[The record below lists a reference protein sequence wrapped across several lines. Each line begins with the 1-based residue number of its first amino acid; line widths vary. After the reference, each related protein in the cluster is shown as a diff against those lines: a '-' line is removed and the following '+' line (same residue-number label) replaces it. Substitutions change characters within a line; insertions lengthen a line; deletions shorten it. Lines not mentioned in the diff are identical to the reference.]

1 MVAAARRAPAGYSDL
16 RLRAAMRTRPA
27 APQDLPA
34 LTELYR
40 AWDVAMFGTAEH
52 DADEVAETFGPDGTL
67 ADHSRLLFDGD
78 RLVAALWYWSA
89 ETTLLVDP
97 AADPRP
103 CYADLL
109 PWLAARHG
117 ELDALATDS
126 ALQDALRELGWTHV
140 RSSFE
145 LIRAVGGDWTPAEPV
160 WPDGVTV
167 TDLHGADVAALHRL
181 IYVDAG
187 WAEVPGHP
195 DRDFDSWR
203 DIFVTDKEDPS
214 QQVIAWR
221 DGRPVG
227 LAMGRIFSDG
237 AGWIAQLAVA
247 RSERGQGLGR
257 ALLLEGLRRRVEG
270 GATLLGLSVQAQ
282 NRAAIG
288 LYLGVGL
295 TVDREWQRFTP
306 PR

>member
-1 MVAAARRAPAGYSDL
+1 MRA
-16 RLRAAMRTRPA
+16 RPA
-27 APQDLPA
+27 TPDDLAA

-40 AWDVAMFGTAEH
+40 SWDLAQFGVVEH
-52 DADEVAETFGPDGTL
+52 DADEVAETFGPDGSLT
-67 ADHSRLLFDGD
+67 DHSRLLFDDD
-78 RLVAALWYWSA
+78 RLVAAAWYWSA
-89 ETTLLVDP
+89 ETSLLVDP
-97 AADPRP
+97 GVDPLR

-109 PWLAARHG
+109 PWLAERGA
-117 ELDALATDS
+117 EVDSLATD
-126 ALQDALRELGWTHV
+126 APLQGALRERGWTHV

-145 LIRAVGGDWTPAEPV
+145 LIRAVGDDWTLAEPA
-160 WPDGVTV
+160 WPEGVTT
-167 TDLHGADVAALHRL
+167 TDLRGADLADLHRL

-187 WAEVPGHP
+187 WAEIPGHP
-195 DRDFDSWR
+195 ERDFESWR
-203 DIFVTDKEDPS
+203 DIFVTDKEAPA

-237 AGWIAQLAVA
+237 AGWVAQLAVA
-247 RSERGQGLGR
+247 TSERGQGLGR
-257 ALLLEGLRRRVEG
+257 ALLLEALRRRIDA
-270 GATLLGLSVQAQ
+270 GATLLGLSVQAA

-295 TVDREWQRFTP
+295 TVDREWQRFAP